1 MIEKLYVVGL
11 TGPTGSG
18 KSVVSGVFVNN
29 NISVIDT
36 DTLAREVVEPG
47 SVCLQEIVDNFSDEI
62 LNSDGTLNRREL
74 ARRAFSTPE
83 NTRLLNSITHP
94 HIIKLTKSIL
104 MQMEQAGESIAVI
117 DAPLLFESGMNL
129 ICDRTIAVIASYDK
143 RLKRILQRDSGL
155 DEELARARMASQQS
169 EDYYTSR
176 ATVVLNSNGEID
188 VLREQAEKL
197 ARSIREWSHEK

>member
-176 ATVVLNSNGEID
+176 VTVVLNSNGEID

>member
-1 MIEKLYVVGL
+1 
-11 TGPTGSG
+11 
-18 KSVVSGVFVNN
+18 
-29 NISVIDT
+29 
-36 DTLAREVVEPG
+36 
-47 SVCLQEIVDNFSDEI
+47 
-62 LNSDGTLNRREL
+62 
-74 ARRAFSTPE
+74 
-83 NTRLLNSITHP
+83 
-94 HIIKLTKSIL
+94 

-176 ATVVLNSNGEID
+176 ATVVLNSNGEIE